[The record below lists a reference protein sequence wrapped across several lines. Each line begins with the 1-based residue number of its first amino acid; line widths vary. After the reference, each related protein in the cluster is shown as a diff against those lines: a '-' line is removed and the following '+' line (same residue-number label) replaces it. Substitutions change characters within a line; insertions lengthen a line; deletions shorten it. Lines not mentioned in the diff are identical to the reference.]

1 MAVRRLRVTGLRI
14 RLCRLSVGIRR
25 RRIAGADEHQL
36 GMSLLLAQNAEG
48 DLAQLM
54 REHGGDDEQDAG
66 DETAEHNVDDGEND
80 KQNEHAVKAFLV
92 LQNVH
97 ALDGNDQAK
106 HGNNEVEEKHHTED
120 GDGRLQRLKV

>member
-1 MAVRRLRVTGLRI
+1 MTVRRLRVTGLRI
-14 RLCRLSVGIRR
+14 RLCRLSVRIRR
-25 RRIAGADEHQL
+25 RRIAGADEQQL

-48 DLAQLM
+48 DLAQLV

>member
-14 RLCRLSVGIRR
+14 GLCRLSVGIRR
-25 RRIAGADEHQL
+25 RRISRADEHQL